1 MEVKTED
8 SRTVLKPEQGAFITE
23 AYPTYDRHFYTVKHL
38 SSGESPGDYR
48 DADAA
53 EKAAWEKKYPEGN
66 VVPGRTAATPLFEAA
81 GAVFNDRTGYYALN
95 GITDIPEE
103 EMSLIYQNAGRG
115 WGDLMLS
122 HKVRTNIPPQIKS
135 TGWDGYDQIKLNG
148 TFHGNHLIE
157 ILRLSSDDKACMYM
171 DSIAYAFRRCIRLRE
186 IRGII
191 GIYPAKT
198 RTAEAFTG
206 CALLEEVRVKWVEAS
221 ISFRD
226 CPRLSLASFEF
237 MVDNVWDTDSATVI
251 YVHPVVMAKLHGIN
265 RQDIEYTFVNEN
277 TIIEGGYNTYQL
289 DSDDY
294 KVGDYTYVEG
304 MHKGERVWS
313 VGLIESH
320 SPGFD
325 YPYGIRTLYAGKV
338 AEGVFDPT
346 YFDRKEEWTALLD
359 KAAEKNVS
367 FATI

>member
-1 MEVKTED
+1 MKVTTEN
-8 SRTVLKPEQGAFITE
+8 SRTILEAEQGAFITE
-23 AYPTYDRHFYTVKHL
+23 AYPTYDRHFYTVKDL
-38 SSGESPGDYR
+38 SSGEESGDYR

-53 EKAAWEKKYPEGN
+53 EKAAWEKRYPDGN
-66 VVPGRTAATPLFEAA
+66 VVPGRTAATPLFETA

-115 WGDLMLS
+115 WGELALPS
-122 HKVRTNIPPQIKS
+122 GIRTNFPPPYKA
-135 TGWDGYDQIKLNG
+135 TGWNNSDVISFNG
-148 TFHGNHLIE
+148 TFHDNQTIE
-157 ILRLSSDDKACMYM
+157 VIRLNDRDVAMYVGTLEC
-171 DSIAYAFRRCIRLRE
+171 AFRRCLKLRS
-186 IRGII
+186 II
-191 GIYPAKT
+191 GIFNILSKSSSVY
-198 RTAEAFTG
+198 RTFEQ
-206 CALLEEVRVKWVEAS
+206 CPLLEEVRFYALKKS
-221 ISFRD
+221 ISLAD
-226 CPRLSLASFEF
+226 SPKISYSSLSYTIYYSKADE
-237 MVDNVWDTDSATVI
+237 DGIVI

-277 TIIEGGYNTYQL
+277 TIIEGGYNTYHL

-304 MHKGERVWS
+304 MHNGERVWS
-313 VGLIESH
+313 VGLIEAYT
-320 SPGFD
+320 PGVD
-325 YPYGIRTLYAGKV
+325 YPYSIRTLYAGKV

-367 FATI
+367 FATV